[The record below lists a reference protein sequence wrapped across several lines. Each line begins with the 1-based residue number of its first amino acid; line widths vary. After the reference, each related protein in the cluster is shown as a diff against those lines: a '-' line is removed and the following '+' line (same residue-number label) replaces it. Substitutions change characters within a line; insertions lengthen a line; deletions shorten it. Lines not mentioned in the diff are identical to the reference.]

1 MLKIVDEYPSFQ
13 IKIVDTLYEYKA
25 NFAEDK
31 CKNPCISMTNTLR
44 LKGRGATK
52 FDVSG
57 AYLEFNTK
65 V

>member
-1 MLKIVDEYPSFQ
+1 
-13 IKIVDTLYEYKA
+13 VDTLYEYKA

-31 CKNPCISMTNTLR
+31 CKNPCVSMTNTLR